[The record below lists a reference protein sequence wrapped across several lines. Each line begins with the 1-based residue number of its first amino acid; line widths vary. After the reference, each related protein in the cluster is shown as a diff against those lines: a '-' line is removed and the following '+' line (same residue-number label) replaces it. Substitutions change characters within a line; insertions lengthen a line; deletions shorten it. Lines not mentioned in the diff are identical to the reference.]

1 MEKKVYVF
9 TGGASGM
16 GLASARNFVEEGV
29 ILLADRNAAA
39 LEALAKEFQTLG
51 AEVYTRAADVTSR
64 EDMEAL
70 AEYAASLG
78 AIQAVVHTAGVTP
91 ASSPRDTIIRV
102 NALGT
107 IYAVQAFYPRLAEGG
122 AMILFSSKAS
132 YVVDGM
138 PAMKPLIPLIEDL
151 SGHWNDPDFFQQV
164 QNFISGVMQ
173 APEEAQAGSAYTLT
187 KYFVRRFVMMNVKR
201 FADKGCRILSI
212 SPGSYLTPMH
222 QALID
227 NAPEQAAGD
236 MATIFMKR
244 WGHPYEMAA
253 LVKFLCSRGAGY
265 ITGVDILADGGGS
278 FLTLNVPQIEG

>member
-1 MEKKVYVF
+1 MRKNVYVF

-16 GLASARNFVEEGV
+16 GLASARSFVEEGV

-39 LEALAKEFQTLG
+39 LEDLAKEFQVLG
-51 AEVYTRAADVTSR
+51 AEVYTRAADVTNR
-64 EDMEAL
+64 QDMEAL

-78 AIQAVVHTAGVTP
+78 DIRAVIHTAGVTP

-107 IYAVQAFYPRLAEGG
+107 IYAVQAFYPHLAEGG
-122 AMILFSSKAS
+122 VMICFSSKAS
-132 YVVDGM
+132 YVFDGV
-138 PAMKPLIPLIEDL
+138 AACKPLIPLVEEL
-151 SGHWNDPDFFQQV
+151 STHWYEETFFQQM
-164 QNFISGVMQ
+164 QGFIANVMQ
-173 APEEAQAGSAYTLT
+173 SPEEQQAGSAYTLT
-187 KYFVRRFVMMNVKR
+187 KYFVRQFVKMNVKR

-236 MATIFMKR
+236 MATIYMKR

-278 FLTLNVPQIEG
+278 YLTLGVPQIE